1 MEENN
6 NNIVIYQTDDGTTKI
21 DVQLEDETV
30 WLSQQQMADLYDT
43 TKQNISLHIKN
54 IFDEEELDINST
66 VKEFLTVQKE
76 GNRKVERKVKYNN
89 LDMILS
95 LGYRIKSKV
104 ATNFRRWAYLWMR

>member
-21 DVQLEDETV
+21 DVKLEDETV

-54 IFDEEELDINST
+54 IFDEEKLDKNST
-66 VKEFLTVQKE
+66 CRNFRHVQKE
-76 GNRKVERKVKYNN
+76 GNRNVAREISFYN
-89 LDMILS
+89 LDMIIS
-95 LGYRIKSKV
+95 FKK
-104 ATNFRRWAYLWMR
+104 